1 MGVDISG
8 IKPIVRSDEPVMV
21 DFNNASDEA
30 RKIYFEELDKWRNE
44 NPGTYFR
51 ANWWSWRP
59 IVILCE
65 SVINKYDLKLDTLY
79 WGSNDG
85 AGLKTQEECNLL
97 ADKLEYELQG
107 IQETTGLSDDDRIS
121 VNLGGWTTTE
131 GSFVDEDLNNKLN
144 ENYPIGSVVLTPL
157 VTEKGLIVNP
167 SHSTVIW
174 HIKEFIK
181 FLRECGGFEIY

>member
-8 IKPIVRSDEPVMV
+8 IKPIVRSNEPVME
-21 DFNNASDEA
+21 DFNSASDEA
-30 RKIYFEELDKWRNE
+30 RKIYFIEKDKWHEE
-44 NPGTYFR
+44 NPGVYFR

-65 SVINKYDLKLDTLY
+65 SVINKHNLKLDTLY

-107 IQETTGLSDDDRIS
+107 IQESTELSDEDRIS

-131 GSFVDEDLNNKLN
+131 GSFIDEDLNNKLN
-144 ENYPIGSVVLTPL
+144 ENYPIGSVLLTPV
-157 VTEKGLIVNP
+157 VTENGLIVNP
-167 SHSTVIW
+167 SHSTVIS

>member
-8 IKPIVRSDEPVMV
+8 IRPIVRSDEPVI
-21 DFNNASDEA
+21 DFQNASDEA
-30 RKIYFEELDKWRNE
+30 KKIYFIERDKWQDE
-44 NPGTYFR
+44 NPGVYFR

-59 IVILCE
+59 IVVLCE
-65 SVINKYDLKLDTLY
+65 SVIEKHNLKLNTLY

-97 ADKLEYELQG
+97 ADKLEFELQG
-107 IQETTGLSDDDRIS
+107 IQEVTNLSENDRIS
-121 VNLGGWTTTE
+121 VNLGGWTTIE
-131 GSFVDEDLNNKLN
+131 GSFVEEELNNKLN
-144 ENYPIGSVVLTPL
+144 ESYPIGSVLLTSI
-157 VTEKGLIVNP
+157 VTETGETVSP
-167 SHSTVIW
+167 SHSTQIS

>member
-8 IKPIVRSDEPVMV
+8 IKPIVRSNEPVME
-21 DFNNASDEA
+21 DFNSASDEA
-30 RKIYFEELDKWRNE
+30 RKIYFIEKDKWHEE
-44 NPGTYFR
+44 NPGVYFR

-65 SVINKYDLKLDTLY
+65 SVIDKHNLKLDTLY

-97 ADKLEYELQG
+97 ADKLEFELQG
-107 IQETTGLSDDDRIS
+107 IQEATSLSENDRIS
-121 VNLGGWTTTE
+121 VNLGGWTTIE
-131 GSFVDEDLNNKLN
+131 GSFVKEELNNKLN
-144 ENYPIGSVVLTPL
+144 ESYPIGSVLLTSI
-157 VTEKGLIVNP
+157 VTETGETVSP
-167 SHSTVIW
+167 SHSTQIS